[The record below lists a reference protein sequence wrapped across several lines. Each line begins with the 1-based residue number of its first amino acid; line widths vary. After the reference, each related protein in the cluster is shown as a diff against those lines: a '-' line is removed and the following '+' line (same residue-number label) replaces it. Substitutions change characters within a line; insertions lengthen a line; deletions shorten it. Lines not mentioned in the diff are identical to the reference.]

1 MPGAVFVRV
10 LQMSLTGC
18 YSIGIV
24 LAVRLLLKRCG
35 RTCTYYLWVLMF
47 AGLCLPVSMPGHYS
61 LIPRQVAEFS
71 LAEVMMKEEPAED
84 PGGEK
89 DALRYLEE
97 QEDSRQPVMLHRLP
111 PAGISSGQLQDAA
124 GGRTSAEASA
134 VWNASGVQ
142 EEYRKETDAFKPR
155 PAGTGW
161 HIWSL

>member
-71 LAEVMMKEEPAED
+71 LAEAMMKEEPVED
-84 PGGEK
+84 PAIRVSYIMEF
-89 DALRYLEE
+89 R
-97 QEDSRQPVMLHRLP
+97 
-111 PAGISSGQLQDAA
+111 
-124 GGRTSAEASA
+124 
-134 VWNASGVQ
+134 
-142 EEYRKETDAFKPR
+142 
-155 PAGTGW
+155 
-161 HIWSL
+161 